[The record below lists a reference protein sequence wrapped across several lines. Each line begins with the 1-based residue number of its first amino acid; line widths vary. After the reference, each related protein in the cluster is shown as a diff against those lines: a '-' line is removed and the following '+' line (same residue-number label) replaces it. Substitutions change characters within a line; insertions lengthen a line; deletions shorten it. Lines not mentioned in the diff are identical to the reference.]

1 MRRYSG
7 SGSTAAG
14 TNLTIGEV
22 LAVGTT
28 TRARIYDIIVGSDAT
43 PADVA
48 TKFRVIRGTVSGT
61 AGTTFVPTALDP
73 ADPASLMSFKIGTFS
88 GQTKTANSQMLEIA
102 LNQRAT
108 FRWVAVPDSELIIPA
123 TADNWIG
130 LESIS
135 STGTPN
141 CNTTFLWQE

>member
-7 SGSTAAG
+7 SGSAAAG
-14 TNLTIGEV
+14 TNLTIAEI

-43 PADVA
+43 PADIA
-48 TKFRVIRGTVSGT
+48 DKFRIIRGTVSGT
-61 AGTTFVPTALDP
+61 GTTTFVPTALDP
-73 ADPASLMSFKIGTFS
+73 ADPASLMSCKLGTFS
-88 GQTKTANSQMLEIA
+88 GQTKTANSQLLEIA

-123 TADNWIG
+123 TADNWVG
-130 LESIS
+130 LESIAS
-135 STGTPN
+135 GGTPN
-141 CNTTFLWQE
+141 INCCFLWQE

>member
-14 TNLTIGEV
+14 TNVTIGEV
-22 LAVGTT
+22 LAVGST
-28 TRARIYDIIVGSDAT
+28 TRARIYDIWVGSDAT

-48 TKFRVIRGTVSGT
+48 SKFRVIRGTVSGT
-61 AGTTFVPTALDP
+61 PTTTFVPTALDP

-88 GQTKTANSQMLEIA
+88 GQTKTANSQLLEIA
-102 LNQRAT
+102 SNQRASI
-108 FRWVAVPDSELIIPA
+108 RWVAVPDSELIVPA
-123 TADNWIG
+123 TTDNWVG
-130 LESIS
+130 LESIA

-141 CNTTFLWQE
+141 TNTTFLWQE